1 MSEKHRLVTRSDFDG
16 LVCAVL
22 LQEAGVVDDDI
33 VFVHPKDVQDGTTP
47 ITRRDILTN
56 LPYRPEAY
64 MVFDHHASEVE
75 RTSGGANNHVII
87 PTAPSAARVVYEYY
101 GGEAKFPNI
110 SPELMLA
117 VDKADS
123 AQYSLDEIL
132 EPAGWFLLN
141 TVMDARTGLGRF
153 RTFRISNYDLMLQ
166 LIALCRAHGS
176 VDTILALPDVRERTD
191 LFFSQQEDAKSQIK
205 RCATVHDRLVV
216 LDLRRE
222 DPIWSA
228 SRFLIYAMYPE
239 CNMSM
244 HILKGR
250 EGKNTVFA
258 LGKSIV
264 DRSSQAHI
272 GSVMLSYGGG
282 GHKAA
287 GTCQVD
293 NDKAEKVAQELTAC
307 FSRT

>member
-1 MSEKHRLVTRSDFDG
+1 MSELHRLVTRSDFDG

-22 LQEAGVVDDDI
+22 LQEAGVVSEDI

-47 ITRRDILTN
+47 ITDRDILTN
-56 LPYRPEAY
+56 LPYRPEAFK
-64 MVFDHHASEVE
+64 VFDHHASEVE
-75 RTSGGANNHVII
+75 RTSGQASNHVID
-87 PTAPSAARVVYEYY
+87 PAAPSAARVVYNYF
-101 GGEAKFPNI
+101 GGAEKFPNI
-110 SPELMLA
+110 SNEIMVA

-123 AQYSLDEIL
+123 AQYNLEEIL
-132 EPAGWFLLN
+132 TPSDWFLLN

-153 RTFRISNYDLMLQ
+153 RTFRISNYELMLQ
-166 LIALCRAHGS
+166 LIAHCRNHSS
-176 VDTILALPDVRERTD
+176 VDTILDLPDVRERTD

-205 RCATVHDRLVV
+205 RCATVHDKLVI

-228 SRFLIYAMYPE
+228 SRFLIYAMFPE
-239 CNMSM
+239 CNMSV

-258 LGKSIV
+258 VGKSIV
-264 DRSSQAHI
+264 NRSSQAHI

-293 NDKAEKVAQELTAC
+293 NDKAEKVSQELIAC

>member
-1 MSEKHRLVTRSDFDG
+1 MSNTHRLVTRSDFDG

-22 LQEAGVVDDDI
+22 LQEAGVVSDEI

-47 ITRRDILTN
+47 ITSRDILTN
-56 LPYRPEAY
+56 LPYRPEAFK
-64 MVFDHHASEVE
+64 VFDHHASEVE
-75 RTSGGANNHVII
+75 RNTGQTTNHVID
-87 PTAPSAARVVYEYY
+87 PRAPSAARVVYDYY
-101 GGEAKFPNI
+101 GGAAKFPNI
-110 SPELMLA
+110 SDSLMEA

-132 EPAGWFLLN
+132 TPAGWFLLN

-153 RTFRISNYDLMLQ
+153 RTFRISNYDLMHQ
-166 LIALCRAHGS
+166 LIAHCRRHS
-176 VDTILALPDVRERTD
+176 DVESILELSDVRERTD
-191 LFFSQQEDAKSQIK
+191 LFFSQQEDATAQIK
-205 RCATVHDRLVV
+205 RCSTVHDRMVV

-228 SRFLIYAMYPE
+228 SRFLIYALFPQ
-239 CNMSM
+239 CNLSI

-258 LGKSIV
+258 VGKSIV

-293 NDKAEKVAQELTAC
+293 NDRAEDVSAELINA